1 MEGVLDRLKAR
12 MEEGDDEAVTIGDAV
27 EAIGTR
33 GFGPVF
39 LALALLV
46 ASPFGGIPTVPTIF
60 AAMLAILA
68 GQMVIGRQS
77 LYVPGIFARREVP
90 GKRVAKG
97 VDWLR
102 PIAQRMDRWFGRR
115 LVVMTSDPARRL
127 AGVVIMALCVT
138 VPPLEFVPFASAIPM
153 TGIALFG
160 LAITARDG
168 LLMMLA
174 FAAAAAAL
182 IGGPWLLLSN

>member
-1 MEGVLDRLKAR
+1 MSATSASPDRKRERQPGRRAVEGVLHRLKAR

-77 LYVPGIFARREVP
+77 LYVPGIFARRGP
-90 GKRVAKG
+90 
-97 VDWLR
+97 VDGHGARCIRGGRLLLLLHGGEAGR
-102 PIAQRMDRWFGRR
+102 AYGFGRR
-115 LVVMTSDPARRL
+115 PGLCRQAERSGRQCRDTGKTSQARFHIQL
-127 AGVVIMALCVT
+127 
-138 VPPLEFVPFASAIPM
+138 PF
-153 TGIALFG
+153 GEV
-160 LAITARDG
+160 
-168 LLMMLA
+168 
-174 FAAAAAAL
+174 
-182 IGGPWLLLSN
+182 